1 LGFRNTGILEF
12 QKPKTIRI
20 MKTLFDSFNNKK
32 IMIVGDIMLDVY
44 MEGKVERISPEAPVP
59 IVSVTE
65 KFSRLGGAANVAQ
78 NICALGA
85 EAVLCSV
92 IGIDDNAKELL
103 SILKANNMPTHGI
116 IDSTDRITTSKVR
129 VIGNKAQMLRID
141 TEDTFDLT
149 EEEQS
154 ILLDRIVHI
163 IENEIIDG
171 IILQDYN
178 KGVLTETLIKEVI
191 SIANKNNIPTAVDPK
206 KNNFLAYKNVSI
218 FKPNLK
224 ELKEGLGINI
234 DRKDINSILN
244 AIDILQDNLSCR
256 YIMTTLSEDGVMIKD
271 YKESVYHHIPAH
283 LRKIADVSGAGDTVL
298 SVAMLCLVSGQNA
311 YNIAALSNLAGGLV
325 CEELGAVPINK
336 EKLFEETKKIYKE
349 DTL

>member
-1 LGFRNTGILEF
+1 
-12 QKPKTIRI
+12 
-20 MKTLFDSFNNKK
+20 M
-32 IMIVGDIMLDVY
+32 
-44 MEGKVERISPEAPVP
+44 
-59 IVSVTE
+59 
-65 KFSRLGGAANVAQ
+65 
-78 NICALGA
+78 
-85 EAVLCSV
+85 
-92 IGIDDNAKELL
+92 
-103 SILKANNMPTHGI
+103 
-116 IDSTDRITTSKVR
+116 
-129 VIGNKAQMLRID
+129 
-141 TEDTFDLT
+141 
-149 EEEQS
+149 
-154 ILLDRIVHI
+154 LDRIVHI